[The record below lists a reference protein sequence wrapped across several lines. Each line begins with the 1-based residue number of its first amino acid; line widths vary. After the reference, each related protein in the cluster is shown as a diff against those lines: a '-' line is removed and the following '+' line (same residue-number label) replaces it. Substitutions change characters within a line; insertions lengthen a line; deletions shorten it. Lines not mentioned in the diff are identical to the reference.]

1 MAIETGFRYES
12 HRPGYAQSYLEPEI
26 LGRLGTSKCKILDI
40 GCGNGALATALA
52 KLGHE
57 VYGSDWDQAGV
68 DLANQGYPGRF
79 LQWDLNRPAVEFPFS
94 GFEVVISTEV
104 IEEGKEGLI
113 VPAGDAEA
121 LRERMRWCERN
132 PGKVEEMGRAAHLR
146 GKEYTWE
153 NYGKKYS
160 IILTHKKPMD

>member
-1 MAIETGFRYES
+1 M
-12 HRPGYAQSYLEPEI
+12 
-26 LGRLGTSKCKILDI
+26 LGTM
-40 GCGNGALATALA
+40 A
-52 KLGHE
+52 
-57 VYGSDWDQAGV
+57 AG
-68 DLANQGYPGRF
+68 LP
-79 LQWDLNRPAVEFPFS
+79 
-94 GFEVVISTEV
+94 VIASRNTGGPDV

-132 PGKVEEMGRAAHLR
+132 PEKVVEMGRAAHLR